1 MRGEATT
8 GTKPQLYQRLRD
20 AMVQERM
27 EMLDDAEAAAAGRG
41 GSSADDGLAESYVP
55 TEEERV
61 LLETHLPQDL
71 YKLSMTMVSAELPS
85 QSLIICCNLRIFA
98 FFSF

>member
-20 AMVQERM
+20 AMVQERL

-41 GSSADDGLAESYVP
+41 GSSADDGLSESYIP

-71 YKLSMTMVSAELPS
+71 YKLSMTLVRPATTATIAHM
-85 QSLIICCNLRIFA
+85 ICN
-98 FFSF
+98 